1 MGKELRWYSVTFF
14 SHNLL
19 SSKIQTFT
27 WPQCALEITK
37 KVIPQLLWQP
47 CTDLCETE
55 VHLEITQYI
64 SCCTAIHFLSY
75 VTTASLLGRG
85 KPTVSMEQALTSA
98 YTIILLQTFLIQPII
113 CCTTISISNSFFI
126 GNVASFGGGLST
138 FTASISYNQLHAHN
152 HFRCVNCQFKR
163 NTARGGAAVNIGR
176 DIFRNDGSQYIMIPW
191 FEDSI
196 IENNTVVFDSTV
208 ADGNTQS
215 GASDGNGAFF
225 VSEVDVTFA
234 GTTNFTKNNGTAL
247 YLDSTA
253 AIFKN
258 GTVYFIDNSG
268 YQGGAILLFGK
279 SDIYVDDGISFYFLN
294 NTATKFG
301 GAICALTGGK
311 HVFSYMNSCFLKV
324 PRYAHLKLLT
334 NLHFYFHENTATI
347 GNDIYATSIASCN
360 MLCSSRLQTAINDTS
375 PFFNYI
381 CYGNFKLSN
390 LNISKC
396 VATSPI
402 NIIIDFQVVVMPGI
416 AASLNITQFDEV
428 GGNVSQLFPLTA
440 KVQTSRHNAKVDSA
454 YTVITKNSI
463 ILLGITGDEGHHLC
477 CWKDS
482 NN

>member
-1 MGKELRWYSVTFF
+1 MPFLKALQLNQVLYLKIYVMCGSASNNTIQILNSHFINNSVLAGGGGVDTGYTTSNI
-14 SHNLL
+14 SH
-19 SSKIQTFT
+19 
-27 WPQCALEITK
+27 
-37 KVIPQLLWQP
+37 
-47 CTDLCETE
+47 
-55 VHLEITQYI
+55 
-64 SCCTAIHFLSY
+64 
-75 VTTASLLGRG
+75 
-85 KPTVSMEQALTSA
+85 PTNNN
-98 YTIILLQTFLIQPII
+98 
-113 CCTTISISNSFFI
+113 ISISNSFFI

-463 ILLGITGDEGHHLC
+463 ILLGINWRRGRCIIYGSLQPTTAQHVARSYGRCINVVTNSSCIFMKIEMKIC
-477 CWKDS
+477 
-482 NN
+482 